1 MDYLLT
7 SDQKDKL
14 TTYFTLCSTKFN
26 NVKDNVSS
34 FYEVNKETIDFW
46 LISIGDTLSNIVS
59 FVFLLCGG
67 VLYSLSNILMSVWS
81 YVMNVTNRKRIIM
94 DRVNN
99 EPYLERYYIFLK
111 DRPEYFPFNIFIHK
125 FLKSDPDELHDHPWG
140 FFTVVL
146 SGGYWEYTDVN
157 TVKRNKD
164 GLSITDTTTIKNWRG
179 PGFFQ
184 KVEATHKHRIELKE
198 DVTAWTLFIPF
209 KRTREWGFYTENG
222 WVNHKTYLKNSE
234 NNENSENKKND

>member
-81 YVMNVTNRKRIIM
+81 YVMKVTNRKRIIM

-99 EPYLERYYIFLK
+99 EPYLERYYIFFK

-209 KRTREWGFYTENG
+209 KRTRDWGFYTENG
-222 WVNHKTYLKNSE
+222 WVNHKTYLKN
-234 NNENSENKKND
+234 NENSENKKND